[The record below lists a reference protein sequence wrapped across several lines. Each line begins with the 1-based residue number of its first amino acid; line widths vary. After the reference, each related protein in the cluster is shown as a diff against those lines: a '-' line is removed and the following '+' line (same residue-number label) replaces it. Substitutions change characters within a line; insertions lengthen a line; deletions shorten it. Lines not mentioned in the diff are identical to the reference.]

1 MGGGR
6 RGGRGRVREIVV
18 EVKEYREEKDKLYAR
33 KMGSSSSR
41 FLVLLRRMG
50 RRGCEME
57 SFSGMRT
64 PLQSAAFYTG
74 TLRLL
79 CTATRKCSDPDPSDA
94 GQRRQICMV
103 PPDMQTFIE
112 YLRWVAEAVGTSQ
125 RMQGPGRRTKMKK
138 AHEIAE
144 VN

>member
-1 MGGGR
+1 M
-6 RGGRGRVREIVV
+6 IAW
-18 EVKEYREEKDKLYAR
+18 AR
-33 KMGSSSSR
+33 AESSSVILTKKR
-41 FLVLLRRMG
+41 AKARDRKYRRM
-50 RRGCEME
+50 
-57 SFSGMRT
+57 
-64 PLQSAAFYTG
+64 QSAAFYTG
-74 TLRLL
+74 TLRPL